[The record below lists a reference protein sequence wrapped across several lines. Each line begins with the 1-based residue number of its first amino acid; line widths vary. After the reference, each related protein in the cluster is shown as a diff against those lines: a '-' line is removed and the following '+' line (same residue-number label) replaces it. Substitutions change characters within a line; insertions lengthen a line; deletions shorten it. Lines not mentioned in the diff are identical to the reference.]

1 MISFKQF
8 INEDD
13 ANLTFKEL
21 VERDCQPFLKESK
34 QMGLIYRG
42 INQASIPIE
51 AAKSVLPTAE
61 ALQSRAIM
69 YWEKSVRS
77 DRQPKDTN
85 RQQHQVIDD
94 WFRSKFG
101 FGARSEA
108 MFCLGENGK
117 QLLRQYG
124 KPMIVFPIGE
134 FKYVW
139 SPTVADLYNEVGQN
153 TMLMQNEDD
162 LVDYLSQCRY
172 IDSHLHKA
180 VNMKNEIMI
189 KCDRY
194 YAFDIHSEH
203 IIKLALDMTP

>member
-13 ANLTFKEL
+13 TNLTFKEL

-34 QMGLIYRG
+34 QTGLIYRG
-42 INQASIPIE
+42 INEASMRID

-85 RQQHQVIDD
+85 RQQHQIIDD
-94 WFRSKFG
+94 WFKTKFG
-101 FGARSEA
+101 FGARSQA
-108 MFCLGENGK
+108 MFCLGETGK
-117 QLLRQYG
+117 KLLRHYG
-124 KPMIVFPIGE
+124 TPMIVFPIGE

-139 SPTVADLYNEVGQN
+139 SPSVKDLYNEVGQE
-153 TMLMQNEDD
+153 THLLQDEDK
-162 LVDYLSQCRY
+162 LVDYLNDCRY

-180 VNMKNEIMI
+180 VNMSHEIMI

-194 YAFDIHSEH
+194 YAFDIHAEH
-203 IIKLALDMTP
+203 LIKLALDMTP